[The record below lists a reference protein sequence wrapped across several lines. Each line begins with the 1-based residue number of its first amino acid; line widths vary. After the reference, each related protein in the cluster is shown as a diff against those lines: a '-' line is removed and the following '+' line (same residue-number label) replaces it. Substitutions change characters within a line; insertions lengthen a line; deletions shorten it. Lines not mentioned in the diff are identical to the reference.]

1 MCIRDRDIYNEKYT
15 KFSSA
20 VSMMEQNILTAFIN
34 EGHYERHL
42 NRMRKLYG
50 EKRTVLLSELGKLG
64 DSIRI
69 NGENAG
75 HHLALRLGK
84 GLDEEEM
91 VRLAS
96 VSYTHLD
103 VYKRQTFESVKEAH
117 TIEAVFEK
125 KSDGG
130 SSSGGSSYSLSSEA
144 YYVRYHDGDDLVKD
158 GKYGE
163 GERVT
168 VKGDVFDAPLG
179 KALAGWSTEEGG
191 EVEFNSR

>member
-1 MCIRDRDIYNEKYT
+1 MVLPEKLLDIYNEKYT

-84 GLDEEEM
+84 SLDEEEM
-91 VRLAS
+91 VRLALENG
-96 VSYTHLD
+96 VK
-103 VYKRQTFESVKEAH
+103 VYPISPYFINEVPAKYKSTVLLGYAELS
-117 TIEAVFEK
+117 EK
-125 KSDGG
+125 KIIEGIG
-130 SSSGGSSYSLSSEA
+130 RIREA
-144 YYVRYHDGDDLVKD
+144 
-158 GKYGE
+158 
-163 GERVT
+163 
-168 VKGDVFDAPLG
+168 
-179 KALAGWSTEEGG
+179 W
-191 EVEFNSR
+191 NI